1 MKNKIIQGNCYEILK
16 TLQSES
22 VNCCVTSSPYWG
34 LRDYD
39 TLPVYWPAITFC
51 PMVELPAITIP
62 AMESCHGMEPNIF
75 TYIAHEVLIFR
86 EVKRVLRADGTLWI
100 NLGDGSVHNGAA
112 YGNDKS
118 TLTGR
123 KHGKYMGKAK
133 RFVKKVKG
141 LPAKNVIG
149 IPWRVAFALQADG
162 WILRREIIWSK
173 PNPLPEAVKD
183 ACSKSHEYIFH
194 FSKSKTY
201 YYDADSIAEPYKA
214 NTLATHGA
222 ISRQMKKE
230 STEMVKTNKWHNNS
244 TIREPKKWPHPI
256 MGGSGNGIR
265 NFKII
270 DGEGKANKKT
280 VWTVPVNGFK
290 GAHFATFPEKLIV
303 PCILAGCPPEGLVLD
318 PFGGAG
324 TTALVSRKLNRNYLL
339 IELNKQYIA
348 IAKQRLRDEIPLFM

>member
-1 MKNKIIQGNCYEILK
+1 MINKIIQGNCYEILK

-22 VNCCVTSSPYWG
+22 VNCVVTSPPYWG

-39 TLPVYWPAITFC
+39 TPPVCWPAITFV
-51 PMVELPAITIP
+51 PMVELPAITIS
-62 AMESCHGMEPNIF
+62 AMESCHGMEPDILS
-75 TYIAHEVLIFR
+75 YIAHVVLIFR
-86 EVKRVLRADGTLWI
+86 EVKRVLRKDGTLWL

-123 KHGKYMGKAK
+123 KHGKHMGKAK

-141 LPAKNVIG
+141 LPAKNIIG
-149 IPWRVAFALQADG
+149 IPWRIAFALQADG
-162 WILRREIIWSK
+162 WILRRDNIWNK

-194 FSKSKTY
+194 FTKSHKY
-201 YYDADSIAEPYKA
+201 YYNASSISEPYKE
-214 NTLATHGA
+214 NTIATRK
-222 ISRQMKKE
+222 S
-230 STEMVKTNKWHNNS
+230 
-244 TIREPKKWPHPI
+244 IRKQRNLSENI
-256 MGGSGNGIR
+256 GGSGKGLC
-265 NFKII
+265 NFIVK
-270 DGEGKANKKT
+270 DEGRANKKT

-290 GAHFATFPEKLIV
+290 GAHFATFPEGLIV

-339 IELNKQYIA
+339 IELNKQYID
-348 IAKQRLRDEIPLFM
+348 IAYKRLQEEIPLFSGL